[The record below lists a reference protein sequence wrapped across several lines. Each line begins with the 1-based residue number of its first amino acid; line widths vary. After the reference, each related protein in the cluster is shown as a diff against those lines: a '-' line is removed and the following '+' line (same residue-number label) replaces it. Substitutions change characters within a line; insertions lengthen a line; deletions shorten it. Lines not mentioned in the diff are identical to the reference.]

1 MTREEFLRLY
11 EKYLSGECS
20 EEEQQKLFMYEDDF
34 ELNLK
39 PWNDPLM
46 GEKEVV
52 KWKIFQGIAAKIP
65 SKSSTIWKI
74 AVAAVLVIGLG
85 LSLFLYEKQPV
96 TTDVLA
102 TNAATVVN
110 DVLPGSDKA
119 ILILADGSTV
129 SLDSSSKG
137 FQIDQLAT
145 KIVNNEG
152 GLVYESSEDAAVV
165 YNAVSTPKGGQYRVT
180 LSDGTKVWLNAGSYL
195 RYPTHFKKGEREV
208 ELKGEGY
215 FEVKSDVTSPFIVNV
230 QSEHTNHTSVVVT
243 GTRFNINA
251 YENEQVQA
259 ITLLE
264 GKLSVN
270 SDKGNSIVQP
280 GQMLRVTNSNMK
292 IIKADID
299 EVVAW
304 IENRFQFNDE
314 KLTSILRQIERWYD
328 VEVVYDNIPDQRY
341 FGIISR
347 DVPLSQVIKMLEL
360 SSNVKFEIK
369 DKKLLVN

>member
-52 KWKIFQGIAAKIP
+52 KWKIFQGITTKVR
-65 SKSSTIWKI
+65 SKSNLAGKAAI
-74 AVAAVLVIGLG
+74 AAILVIGLG
-85 LSLFLYEKQPV
+85 LFLFLFEKQPAPAN
-96 TTDVLA
+96 DLA
-102 TNAATVVN
+102 TNTSLLKN

-119 ILILADGSTV
+119 VLILADGSTV

-137 FQIDQLAT
+137 FQIDQQAT
-145 KIVNNEG
+145 RIVNNDG
-152 GLVYESSEDAAVV
+152 GLVYESSEAAAVV
-165 YNAVSTPKGGQYRVT
+165 YNAVSTPKGGQYKVT

-195 RYPTHFKKGEREV
+195 RFPTHFKKGEREV

-215 FEVKSDVTSPFIVNV
+215 FEVKSDVTHPFIVKV
-230 QSEHTNHTSVVVT
+230 LSEHTDHTSVVVT

-259 ITLLE
+259 ITLIE
-264 GKLSVN
+264 GRLSVN
-270 SDKGNSIVQP
+270 SDNGSSIVQP

-292 IIKADID
+292 LVKADID

-304 IENRFQFNDE
+304 IENRFQFNDA
-314 KLTSILRQIERWYD
+314 KLTSILRQLERWYNI
-328 VEVVYDNIPDQRY
+328 EVVYENIPDQRY

-369 DKKLLVN
+369 DQKLLVN